1 MLQPEF
7 KIAGLSVLLASLTA
21 TNFHFLTIEQIT
33 IYFLKDLMS
42 GAKTPIYG
50 PDVRHVTIP
59 QYEGLGIQDIA
70 NFVNTKANVLPFLP
84 DGKELQKTPKQWIG
98 NVCASVLKNI
108 FTDWIKEQVETR
120 NKKIVV
126 DRGLNI

>member
-1 MLQPEF
+1 MYQPEF

-59 QYEGLGIQDIA
+59 QYEGLGI
-70 NFVNTKANVLPFLP
+70 
-84 DGKELQKTPKQWIG
+84 
-98 NVCASVLKNI
+98 
-108 FTDWIKEQVETR
+108 
-120 NKKIVV
+120 
-126 DRGLNI
+126 